1 MKVVKI
7 MKRLFI
13 LFTCLFLSIHI
24 YCQENNCLSI
34 TKSKQQDQLEIAINK
49 INQGINSKFVE
60 SQKLYFSEATDILR
74 SLNDKEEYPI
84 VDYYLAITYIYKPDN
99 NFTLAEQYLKKVID
113 ACPDEIPEAYFHLG
127 KLAYTTNQKCDA
139 INYFKKFLTYQGD
152 FDTLFAEAKMLMK
165 WSEEICKLINN
176 PVPFNPKLVKGI
188 SSQLD
193 DYLVSLSPDNEIAY
207 YTRKTKDYQ
216 ISGYK
221 SEPAFQ
227 EKFYYSYRIA
237 DNVFDNGNEMPYP
250 FNRNENEGGA
260 TITGNNK
267 ELIYTV
273 CKMVTSPRQYYNCDL
288 YSTKNIK
295 GYWTDIVPL
304 ERVNR
309 PDTWESMPSIT
320 ADGKELYFVSNRPGG
335 IGGYDIYKS
344 FKDENGEWSEPIN
357 IGKPINT
364 AGDEKSPFIHT
375 DTRTLYFS
383 SNGRPGMGGYDIYYV
398 KLDDNNEKSEVKNI
412 GYPINTENDE
422 VGFIVS
428 IDGKYGYFS
437 SNNIKNESLGGM
449 DFYYFSLYNEAK
461 PEEVLLVKGNLKS
474 EDSTKPI
481 KATVQIK
488 SLESKRVDYIPVDED
503 GDYVVSLVKN
513 EDYLLTIKGEDI
525 VYQSTYISAKDSVEA
540 PVIELE
546 MEVQPIEVGI
556 HYRLHNIYFGFNSAD
571 ILQSSQKVLD
581 EFIVF
586 LNDHPTMTISIEGHT
601 DNVGS
606 DEFNL
611 ILSENRAKAVYN
623 YLVNNGIDAN
633 RLQYKGFGE
642 SAPIATNETE
652 EGRAMNRRTEFVI
665 LHY

>member
-1 MKVVKI
+1 

-34 TKSKQQDQLEIAINK
+34 TKSKQQEQLEIAINK
-49 INQGINSKFVE
+49 INHGINSKFVE

-84 VDYYLAITYIYKPDN
+84 VNYYLALTYIYKPDN

-113 ACPDEIPEAYFHLG
+113 ACPDDIPEAYFHLG

-176 PVPFNPKLVKGI
+176 PVPFNPRLVKGI

-227 EKFYYSYRIA
+227 EKFYFSYRIS
-237 DNVFDNGNEMPYP
+237 DNVFDNGKEMPYP

-288 YSTKNIK
+288 YSSKNIK

-309 PDTWESMPSIT
+309 PDTWESMPSVT
-320 ADGKELYFVSNRPGG
+320 ADGKELYFVSNRSGG
-335 IGGYDIYKS
+335 VGGYDIYKS
-344 FKDENGEWSEPIN
+344 IKDENGEWSEPIN

-364 AGDEKSPFIHT
+364 SGDEKSPFIHT

-383 SNGRPGMGGYDIYYV
+383 SNGRPGIGGYDIYYV
-398 KLDDNNEKSEVKNI
+398 KINDNNKKTEVKNI

-461 PEEVLLVKGNLKS
+461 PEEVILVKGNLKS
-474 EDSTKPI
+474 EDTTKPI

-488 SLESKRVDYIPVDED
+488 SLESKRVTFIPVDED
-503 GDYVVSLVKN
+503 GDYVASLLKN

-525 VYQSTYISAKDSVEA
+525 VYQSTYVAAKDSITA
-540 PVIELE
+540 PVIKLE
-546 MEVQPIEVGI
+546 MEVQPIEVGM
-556 HYRLHNIYFGFNSAD
+556 HYRLHNIYFAFNSAD
-571 ILQSSQKVLD
+571 ILSSSQKVLD

-623 YLVNNGIDAN
+623 YLVNNGIDAD
-633 RLQYKGFGE
+633 RLQYKGFGKTT
-642 SAPIATNETE
+642 PIATNETE

-665 LHY
+665 LND

>member
-1 MKVVKI
+1 

-34 TKSKQQDQLEIAINK
+34 TKSKQQEQLEIAINK
-49 INQGINSKFVE
+49 INHGINSKFVE

-84 VDYYLAITYIYKPDN
+84 VNYYLALTYIYKPDN

-113 ACPDEIPEAYFHLG
+113 ACPDDIPEAYFHLG

-227 EKFYYSYRIA
+227 EKFYFSYRIS
-237 DNVFDNGNEMPYP
+237 DNVFDNGKEMPYP

-288 YSTKNIK
+288 YSSKNIK

-309 PDTWESMPSIT
+309 PDTWESMPSVT
-320 ADGKELYFVSNRPGG
+320 ADGKELYFVSNRSGG
-335 IGGYDIYKS
+335 VGGYDIYKS
-344 FKDENGEWSEPIN
+344 IKDENGEWSEPIN

-364 AGDEKSPFIHT
+364 SGDEKSPFIHT

-383 SNGRPGMGGYDIYYV
+383 SNGRPGIGGYDIYYV
-398 KLDDNNEKSEVKNI
+398 KLNNNNEKTEVKNI

-461 PEEVLLVKGNLKS
+461 PEEVILVKGNLKS
-474 EDSTKPI
+474 EDTTKPI

-488 SLESKRVDYIPVDED
+488 SLESKRVTFIPVDED
-503 GDYVVSLVKN
+503 GDYVASLLKN

-525 VYQSTYISAKDSVEA
+525 VYQSTYVAAKDSITA
-540 PVIELE
+540 PVIKLE
-546 MEVQPIEVGI
+546 MEVQPIEVGM
-556 HYRLHNIYFGFNSAD
+556 HYRLHNIYFAFNSAD
-571 ILQSSQKVLD
+571 ILSSSQKVLD

-623 YLVNNGIDAN
+623 YLVNNGIDAD
-633 RLQYKGFGE
+633 RLQYKGFGKTT
-642 SAPIATNETE
+642 PIATNETE

-665 LHY
+665 LND

>member
-1 MKVVKI
+1 

-13 LFTCLFLSIHI
+13 LFICLFFSIHI

-34 TKSKQQDQLEIAINK
+34 TKSKHQEQLQIAIEK
-49 INQGINSKFVE
+49 INHGINSKYVE
-60 SQKLYFSEATDILR
+60 SQKIYFSEATDILR
-74 SLNDKEEYPI
+74 SLNDKVEYPI
-84 VDYYLAITYIYKPDN
+84 VNYYLALTYIYKPDN

-152 FDTLFAEAKMLMK
+152 FDTLFTEAKMLMK
-165 WSEEICKLINN
+165 WSEEICELINN
-176 PVPFNPKLVKGI
+176 PVPFNPKIVKGI

-207 YTRKTKDYQ
+207 YTRKTKDFQ

-227 EKFYYSYRIA
+227 EKFYFSYRIA
-237 DNVFDNGNEMPYP
+237 DNVFDNGKEMPYP

-288 YSTKNIK
+288 YSSKNIK

-309 PDTWESMPSIT
+309 PDTWESMPSVT

-335 IGGYDIYKS
+335 VGGYDIYKS

-357 IGKPINT
+357 VGEPINT
-364 AGDEKSPFIHT
+364 PGDEKSPFIHT

-383 SNGRPGMGGYDIYYV
+383 SNGHPGMGGYDIYYV
-398 KLDDNNEKSEVKNI
+398 KLNDNNEKPEVKNI

-422 VGFIVS
+422 MGFIVS

-437 SNNIKNESLGGM
+437 SNNIKNESIGGM
-449 DFYYFSLYNEAK
+449 DFYYFPLYNEAK
-461 PEEVLLVKGNLKS
+461 PEEVILIKGNLKS
-474 EDSTKPI
+474 DDTTKPI

-488 SLESKRVDYIPVDED
+488 SMESKHITFIPVDED
-503 GDYVVSLVKN
+503 GDYVASLLKN

-525 VYQSTYISAKDSVEA
+525 VYQSTYVAAKDSITA
-540 PVIELE
+540 PVIKLE
-546 MEVQPIEVGI
+546 MEVQPIEVGK
-556 HYRLHNIYFGFNSAD
+556 HYRLHNIYFAFNSAD
-571 ILQSSQKVLD
+571 ILANSQKVLD

-586 LNDHPTMTISIEGHT
+586 LNDHPTLQIGIEGHT

-642 SAPIATNETE
+642 SSPIATNETE

-665 LHY
+665 LKD

>member
-1 MKVVKI
+1 

-34 TKSKQQDQLEIAINK
+34 TKSKQQEQLEIAINK
-49 INQGINSKFVE
+49 INHGINSKFVE

-84 VDYYLAITYIYKPDN
+84 VNYYLALTYIYKPDN

-113 ACPDEIPEAYFHLG
+113 ACPDDIPEAYFHLG

-227 EKFYYSYRIA
+227 EKFYFSYRIS
-237 DNVFDNGNEMPYP
+237 DNVFDNGKEMPYP

-288 YSTKNIK
+288 YSSKNIK

-309 PDTWESMPSIT
+309 PDTWESMPSVT
-320 ADGKELYFVSNRPGG
+320 ADGKELYFVSNRSGG
-335 IGGYDIYKS
+335 VGGYDIYKS
-344 FKDENGEWSEPIN
+344 IKDENGEWSEPIN

-364 AGDEKSPFIHT
+364 SGDEKSPFIHT

-383 SNGRPGMGGYDIYYV
+383 SNGRPGIGGYDIYYV
-398 KLDDNNEKSEVKNI
+398 KINDNNEKTEVKNI

-461 PEEVLLVKGNLKS
+461 PEEVILVKGNLKS
-474 EDSTKPI
+474 EDTTKPI

-488 SLESKRVDYIPVDED
+488 SLESKRVTFIPVDED
-503 GDYVVSLVKN
+503 GDYVASLLKN

-525 VYQSTYISAKDSVEA
+525 VYQSTYVAAKDSITA
-540 PVIELE
+540 PVIKLE
-546 MEVQPIEVGI
+546 MEVQPIEVGM
-556 HYRLHNIYFGFNSAD
+556 HYRLHNIYFAFNSAD
-571 ILQSSQKVLD
+571 ILSSSQKVLD

-633 RLQYKGFGE
+633 RLQYKGFGKTT
-642 SAPIATNETE
+642 PIATNETE

-665 LHY
+665 LND

>member
-1 MKVVKI
+1 

-13 LFTCLFLSIHI
+13 LFICLFFSIHI

-34 TKSKQQDQLEIAINK
+34 TKSKHQEQLQIAIEK
-49 INQGINSKFVE
+49 INHGINSKYVE
-60 SQKLYFSEATDILR
+60 SQKIYFSEATDILR
-74 SLNDKEEYPI
+74 SLNDKVEYPI
-84 VDYYLAITYIYKPDN
+84 VNYYLALTYIYKPDN

-152 FDTLFAEAKMLMK
+152 FDTLFTEAKMLMK
-165 WSEEICKLINN
+165 WSEEICELINN
-176 PVPFNPKLVKGI
+176 PVPFNPKIVKGI

-237 DNVFDNGNEMPYP
+237 DNVFDNGKEMPYP

-288 YSTKNIK
+288 YSSKNIK

-309 PDTWESMPSIT
+309 PDTWESMPSVT

-335 IGGYDIYKS
+335 VGGYDIYKS

-357 IGKPINT
+357 VGEPINT
-364 AGDEKSPFIHT
+364 PGDEKSPFIHT

-383 SNGRPGMGGYDIYYV
+383 SNGHPGMGGYDIYYV
-398 KLDDNNEKSEVKNI
+398 KLNDNNEKPEVKNI

-422 VGFIVS
+422 MGFIVS

-437 SNNIKNESLGGM
+437 SNNIKNESIGDM
-449 DFYYFSLYNEAK
+449 DFYYFPLYNEAK
-461 PEEVLLVKGNLKS
+461 PEEVILIKGNLKS
-474 EDSTKPI
+474 DDTTKPI

-488 SLESKRVDYIPVDED
+488 SMESKHITFIPVDED
-503 GDYVVSLVKN
+503 GDYVASLLKN

-525 VYQSTYISAKDSVEA
+525 VYQSTYVAAKDSITA
-540 PVIELE
+540 PVIKLE
-546 MEVQPIEVGI
+546 MEVQPIEVGK
-556 HYRLHNIYFGFNSAD
+556 HYRLHNIYFAFNSAD
-571 ILQSSQKVLD
+571 ILANSQKVLD

-586 LNDHPTMTISIEGHT
+586 LNDHPTLQIGIEGHT

-642 SAPIATNETE
+642 SSPIATNETE

-665 LHY
+665 LND

>member
-1 MKVVKI
+1 

-13 LFTCLFLSIHI
+13 LFTCLFFSIHI

-34 TKSKQQDQLEIAINK
+34 TKSKQQEQLEIAINN
-49 INQGINSKFVE
+49 INHGINSKFVE
-60 SQKLYFSEATDILR
+60 SQKIYFSEAIEILR

-84 VDYYLAITYIYKPDN
+84 VNYYLALIYIYKPDN
-99 NFTLAEQYLKKVID
+99 NFALAEQYLKKVID

-152 FDTLFAEAKMLMK
+152 FDTLLTEAKMLME

-237 DNVFDNGNEMPYP
+237 DNVFDNGKEMPYP

-288 YSTKNIK
+288 YSSKNIK

-309 PDTWESMPSIT
+309 PDTWESMPSVT
-320 ADGKELYFVSNRPGG
+320 ADGRELYFVSNRPGG
-335 IGGYDIYKS
+335 VGGYDIYKS

-357 IGKPINT
+357 VGEHINT
-364 AGDEKSPFIHT
+364 PGDEKSPFIHT

-383 SNGRPGMGGYDIYYV
+383 SNGRPGVGGYDIYYV
-398 KLDDNNEKSEVKNI
+398 KLNDNNEKPEVKNI

-422 VGFIVS
+422 IGFIVS

-437 SNNIKNESLGGM
+437 SNNMKNESMGGM

-461 PEEVLLVKGNLKS
+461 PEEVLLVKGNIKS
-474 EDSTKPI
+474 EDTTKPI

-488 SLESKRVDYIPVDED
+488 SMESKHITFIPVDED
-503 GDYVVSLVKN
+503 GDYVASLLKN

-525 VYQSTYISAKDSVEA
+525 VYQSTYVAAKDSITA
-540 PVIELE
+540 PVIKLE
-546 MEVQPIEVGI
+546 MEVQPIEVGK
-556 HYRLHNIYFGFNSAD
+556 HYRLHNIYFAFNSAD
-571 ILQSSQKVLD
+571 ILANSQKVLD

-586 LNDHPTMTISIEGHT
+586 LNDHPTLQIGIEGHT

-642 SAPIATNETE
+642 SNPIATNETE

-665 LHY
+665 LND

>member
-1 MKVVKI
+1 

-34 TKSKQQDQLEIAINK
+34 TKSKQQEQLEIAINK
-49 INQGINSKFVE
+49 INHGINSKFVE

-74 SLNDKEEYPI
+74 ALNDKEEYPI
-84 VDYYLAITYIYKPDN
+84 VNYYLALTYIFKPDN

-113 ACPDEIPEAYFHLG
+113 ACPDDIPEAYFHLG

-227 EKFYYSYRIA
+227 EKFYFSYRIS
-237 DNVFDNGNEMPYP
+237 DNVFDNGKEMPYP

-288 YSTKNIK
+288 YSSKNIK

-309 PDTWESMPSIT
+309 PDTWESMPSVT
-320 ADGKELYFVSNRPGG
+320 ADGKELYFVSNRSGG
-335 IGGYDIYKS
+335 VGGYDIYKS
-344 FKDENGEWSEPIN
+344 IKDENGEWSEPIN

-364 AGDEKSPFIHT
+364 SGDEKSPFIHT

-383 SNGRPGMGGYDIYYV
+383 SNGRPGIGGYDIYYV
-398 KLDDNNEKSEVKNI
+398 KLNDNNEKTEVKNI

-461 PEEVLLVKGNLKS
+461 PEEVILVKGNLKS
-474 EDSTKPI
+474 EDTTKPI

-488 SLESKRVDYIPVDED
+488 SLESKRVTFIPVDED
-503 GDYVVSLVKN
+503 GDYVASLLKN

-525 VYQSTYISAKDSVEA
+525 VYQSTYVAAKDSITA
-540 PVIELE
+540 PVIKLE
-546 MEVQPIEVGI
+546 MEVQPIEVGM
-556 HYRLHNIYFGFNSAD
+556 HYRLHNIYFAFNSAD
-571 ILQSSQKVLD
+571 ILSSSQKVLD

-642 SAPIATNETE
+642 TAPIATNETE

-665 LHY
+665 LND

>member
-1 MKVVKI
+1 

-13 LFTCLFLSIHI
+13 LFICLFFSIHI

-34 TKSKQQDQLEIAINK
+34 TKSKHQEQLQIAIEK
-49 INQGINSKFVE
+49 INHGINSKYVE
-60 SQKLYFSEATDILR
+60 SQKIYFSEATDILR
-74 SLNDKEEYPI
+74 SLNDKVEYPI
-84 VDYYLAITYIYKPDN
+84 VNYYLALTYIYKPDN

-152 FDTLFAEAKMLMK
+152 FDTLFTEAKMLMK
-165 WSEEICKLINN
+165 WSEEICELINN
-176 PVPFNPKLVKGI
+176 PVPFNPKIVKGI

-237 DNVFDNGNEMPYP
+237 DNVFDNGKEMPYP

-288 YSTKNIK
+288 YSSKNIK

-309 PDTWESMPSIT
+309 PDTWESMPSVT

-335 IGGYDIYKS
+335 VGGYDIYKS

-357 IGKPINT
+357 VGEPINT
-364 AGDEKSPFIHT
+364 PGDEKSPFIHT

-383 SNGRPGMGGYDIYYV
+383 SNGHPGMGGYDIYYV
-398 KLDDNNEKSEVKNI
+398 KLNDNNEKPEVKNI

-422 VGFIVS
+422 MGFIVS

-437 SNNIKNESLGGM
+437 SNNIKNESIGGM
-449 DFYYFSLYNEAK
+449 DFYYFPLYNEAK
-461 PEEVLLVKGNLKS
+461 PEEVILIKGNLKS
-474 EDSTKPI
+474 DDTTKPI

-488 SLESKRVDYIPVDED
+488 SMESKHITFIPVDED
-503 GDYVVSLVKN
+503 GDYVASLLKN

-525 VYQSTYISAKDSVEA
+525 VYQSTYVAAKDSITA
-540 PVIELE
+540 PVIKLE
-546 MEVQPIEVGI
+546 MEVQPIEVGK
-556 HYRLHNIYFGFNSAD
+556 HYRLHNIYFAFNSAD
-571 ILQSSQKVLD
+571 ILANSQKVLD

-586 LNDHPTMTISIEGHT
+586 LNDHPTLQIGIEGHT

-642 SAPIATNETE
+642 SSPIATNETE

-665 LHY
+665 LKD

>member
-1 MKVVKI
+1 

-13 LFTCLFLSIHI
+13 LFICLFVSIHI

-34 TKSKQQDQLEIAINK
+34 TKSKHQEQLQIAIYK
-49 INQGINSKFVE
+49 INHGINSKFIE

-84 VDYYLAITYIYKPDN
+84 VNYYLALTYIYKPDN

-152 FDTLFAEAKMLMK
+152 FDTLFTEAKMLMK
-165 WSEEICKLINN
+165 WSEEICELINN
-176 PVPFNPKLVKGI
+176 PVPFNPKIVKGI

-207 YTRKTKDYQ
+207 YTRKTKDFQ

-227 EKFYYSYRIA
+227 EKFYFSYRIA
-237 DNVFDNGNEMPYP
+237 DNVFDNGKEMPYP

-288 YSTKNIK
+288 YSSKNIK

-309 PDTWESMPSIT
+309 PDTWESMPSVT

-335 IGGYDIYKS
+335 VGGYDIYKS

-357 IGKPINT
+357 VGEPINT
-364 AGDEKSPFIHT
+364 PGDEKSPFIHT

-383 SNGRPGMGGYDIYYV
+383 SNGHPGMGGYDIYYV
-398 KLDDNNEKSEVKNI
+398 KLNDNNEKPEVKNI

-422 VGFIVS
+422 MGFIVS

-437 SNNIKNESLGGM
+437 SNNIKNESIGGM
-449 DFYYFSLYNEAK
+449 DFYYFPLYNEAK
-461 PEEVLLVKGNLKS
+461 PEEVILIKGNLKS
-474 EDSTKPI
+474 EDTTKPI

-488 SLESKRVDYIPVDED
+488 SMESKHITFIPVDED
-503 GDYVVSLVKN
+503 GDYVASLLKN

-525 VYQSTYISAKDSVEA
+525 VYQSTYVAAKDSITA
-540 PVIELE
+540 PVIKLE
-546 MEVQPIEVGI
+546 MEVQPIEVGK
-556 HYRLHNIYFGFNSAD
+556 HYRLHNIYFAFNSAD
-571 ILQSSQKVLD
+571 ILANSQKVLD

-586 LNDHPTMTISIEGHT
+586 LNDHPTLQIGIEGHT

-642 SAPIATNETE
+642 SSPIATNETE

-665 LHY
+665 LND

>member
-1 MKVVKI
+1 

-13 LFTCLFLSIHI
+13 LFICLFFSIHI

-34 TKSKQQDQLEIAINK
+34 TKSKHQEQLQIAIEK
-49 INQGINSKFVE
+49 INHGINSKYVE
-60 SQKLYFSEATDILR
+60 SQKIYFSEATDILR
-74 SLNDKEEYPI
+74 SLNDKVEYPI
-84 VDYYLAITYIYKPDN
+84 VNYYLALTYIYKPDN

-152 FDTLFAEAKMLMK
+152 FDTLFTEAKMLMK
-165 WSEEICKLINN
+165 WSEEICELINN
-176 PVPFNPKLVKGI
+176 PVPFNPKIVKGI

-207 YTRKTKDYQ
+207 YTRKTKDFQ

-237 DNVFDNGNEMPYP
+237 DNVFDNGKEMPYP

-288 YSTKNIK
+288 YSSKNIK

-309 PDTWESMPSIT
+309 PDTWESMPSVT

-335 IGGYDIYKS
+335 VGGYDIYKS

-357 IGKPINT
+357 VGEPINT
-364 AGDEKSPFIHT
+364 PGDEKSPFIHT

-383 SNGRPGMGGYDIYYV
+383 SNGHPGMGGYDIYYV
-398 KLDDNNEKSEVKNI
+398 KLNDNNEKPEVKNI

-422 VGFIVS
+422 MGFIVS

-437 SNNIKNESLGGM
+437 SNNIKNESIGGM
-449 DFYYFSLYNEAK
+449 DFYYFPLYNEAK
-461 PEEVLLVKGNLKS
+461 PEEVILIKGNLKS
-474 EDSTKPI
+474 DDTTKPI

-488 SLESKRVDYIPVDED
+488 SMESKHITFIPVDED
-503 GDYVVSLVKN
+503 GDYVASLLKN

-525 VYQSTYISAKDSVEA
+525 VYQSTYVAAKDSITA
-540 PVIELE
+540 PVIKLE
-546 MEVQPIEVGI
+546 MEVQPIEVGK
-556 HYRLHNIYFGFNSAD
+556 HYRLHNIYFAFNSAD
-571 ILQSSQKVLD
+571 ILANSQKVLD

-586 LNDHPTMTISIEGHT
+586 LNDHPTLQIGIEGHT

-642 SAPIATNETE
+642 SSPIATNETE

-665 LHY
+665 LND

>member
-1 MKVVKI
+1 

-34 TKSKQQDQLEIAINK
+34 TKSKQQEQLEIAINK
-49 INQGINSKFVE
+49 INHGINSKFVE

-84 VDYYLAITYIYKPDN
+84 VNYYLALTYIYKPDN

-113 ACPDEIPEAYFHLG
+113 ACPDDIPEAYFHLG

-227 EKFYYSYRIA
+227 EKFYFSYRIS
-237 DNVFDNGNEMPYP
+237 DNVFDNGKEMPYP

-288 YSTKNIK
+288 YSSKNIK

-309 PDTWESMPSIT
+309 PDTWESMPSVT
-320 ADGKELYFVSNRPGG
+320 ADGKELYFVSNRSGG
-335 IGGYDIYKS
+335 VGGYDIYKS
-344 FKDENGEWSEPIN
+344 IKDENGEWSEPIN

-364 AGDEKSPFIHT
+364 SGDEKSPFIHT

-383 SNGRPGMGGYDIYYV
+383 SNGRPGIGGYDIYYV
-398 KLDDNNEKSEVKNI
+398 KLNDNNEKTEVKNI

-461 PEEVLLVKGNLKS
+461 PEEVILVKGNLKS
-474 EDSTKPI
+474 EDTTKPI

-488 SLESKRVDYIPVDED
+488 SLESKRVTFIPVDED
-503 GDYVVSLVKN
+503 GDYVASLLKN

-525 VYQSTYISAKDSVEA
+525 VYQSTYVAAKDSITA
-540 PVIELE
+540 PVIKLE
-546 MEVQPIEVGI
+546 MEVQPIEVGM
-556 HYRLHNIYFGFNSAD
+556 HYRLHNIYFAFNSAD
-571 ILQSSQKVLD
+571 ILSSSQKVLD

-623 YLVNNGIDAN
+623 YLVNNGIDAD
-633 RLQYKGFGE
+633 RLQYKGFGKTT
-642 SAPIATNETE
+642 PIATNETE

-665 LHY
+665 LND

>member
-1 MKVVKI
+1 

-34 TKSKQQDQLEIAINK
+34 TKSKQQEQLEIAINK
-49 INQGINSKFVE
+49 INHGINSKFVE

-84 VDYYLAITYIYKPDN
+84 VNYYLALTYIYKPDN

-113 ACPDEIPEAYFHLG
+113 ACPDDIPEAYFHLG

-227 EKFYYSYRIA
+227 EKFYFSYRIS
-237 DNVFDNGNEMPYP
+237 DNVFDNGKEMPYP

-288 YSTKNIK
+288 YSSKNIK

-309 PDTWESMPSIT
+309 PDTWESMPSVT
-320 ADGKELYFVSNRPGG
+320 ADGKELYFVSNRSGG
-335 IGGYDIYKS
+335 VGGYDIYKS
-344 FKDENGEWSEPIN
+344 IKDENGEWSEPIN

-364 AGDEKSPFIHT
+364 SGDEKSPFIHT

-383 SNGRPGMGGYDIYYV
+383 SNGRPGIGGYDIYYV
-398 KLDDNNEKSEVKNI
+398 KINDNNEKTEVKNI

-461 PEEVLLVKGNLKS
+461 PEEVILVKGNLKS
-474 EDSTKPI
+474 EDTTKPI

-488 SLESKRVDYIPVDED
+488 SLESKRVTFIPVDED
-503 GDYVVSLVKN
+503 GDYVASLLKN

-525 VYQSTYISAKDSVEA
+525 VYQSTYVAAKDSITA
-540 PVIELE
+540 PVIKLE
-546 MEVQPIEVGI
+546 MEVQPIEVGM
-556 HYRLHNIYFGFNSAD
+556 HYRLHNIYFAFNSAD
-571 ILQSSQKVLD
+571 ILSSSQKVLD

-623 YLVNNGIDAN
+623 YLVNNGIDAD
-633 RLQYKGFGE
+633 RLQYKGFGKTT
-642 SAPIATNETE
+642 PIATNETE

-665 LHY
+665 LND

>member
-1 MKVVKI
+1 

-34 TKSKQQDQLEIAINK
+34 TKSKQQEQLEIAINK
-49 INQGINSKFVE
+49 INHGINSKFVE

-84 VDYYLAITYIYKPDN
+84 VNYYLALTYIYKPDN

-113 ACPDEIPEAYFHLG
+113 ACPDDIPEAYFHLG

-227 EKFYYSYRIA
+227 EKFYFSYRIS
-237 DNVFDNGNEMPYP
+237 DNVFDNGKEMPYP

-288 YSTKNIK
+288 YSSKNIK

-309 PDTWESMPSIT
+309 PDTWESMPSVT
-320 ADGKELYFVSNRPGG
+320 ADGKELYFVSNRSGG
-335 IGGYDIYKS
+335 VGGYDIYKS
-344 FKDENGEWSEPIN
+344 IKDENGEWSEPIN

-364 AGDEKSPFIHT
+364 SGDEKSPFIHT

-383 SNGRPGMGGYDIYYV
+383 SNGRPGIGGYDIYYV
-398 KLDDNNEKSEVKNI
+398 KLNDNNEKTEVKNI

-422 VGFIVS
+422 V
-428 IDGKYGYFS
+428 
-437 SNNIKNESLGGM
+437 
-449 DFYYFSLYNEAK
+449 
-461 PEEVLLVKGNLKS
+461 
-474 EDSTKPI
+474 
-481 KATVQIK
+481 
-488 SLESKRVDYIPVDED
+488 
-503 GDYVVSLVKN
+503 
-513 EDYLLTIKGEDI
+513 
-525 VYQSTYISAKDSVEA
+525 
-540 PVIELE
+540 
-546 MEVQPIEVGI
+546 
-556 HYRLHNIYFGFNSAD
+556 
-571 ILQSSQKVLD
+571 
-581 EFIVF
+581 
-586 LNDHPTMTISIEGHT
+586 
-601 DNVGS
+601 
-606 DEFNL
+606 
-611 ILSENRAKAVYN
+611 
-623 YLVNNGIDAN
+623 
-633 RLQYKGFGE
+633 
-642 SAPIATNETE
+642 
-652 EGRAMNRRTEFVI
+652 
-665 LHY
+665 

>member
-1 MKVVKI
+1 

-34 TKSKQQDQLEIAINK
+34 TKSKQQEQLEIAINK
-49 INQGINSKFVE
+49 INHGINSKFVE

-74 SLNDKEEYPI
+74 TLNDKEEYPI
-84 VDYYLAITYIYKPDN
+84 VNYYLALTYIYKPDN

-113 ACPDEIPEAYFHLG
+113 ACPDDIPEAYFHLG

-227 EKFYYSYRIA
+227 EKFYFSYRIS
-237 DNVFDNGNEMPYP
+237 DNVFDNGKEMPYP

-288 YSTKNIK
+288 YSSKNIK

-309 PDTWESMPSIT
+309 PDTWESMPSVT
-320 ADGKELYFVSNRPGG
+320 ADGKELYFVSNRSGG
-335 IGGYDIYKS
+335 VGGYDIYKS
-344 FKDENGEWSEPIN
+344 IKDENGEWSEPIN

-364 AGDEKSPFIHT
+364 SGDEKSPFIHT

-383 SNGRPGMGGYDIYYV
+383 SNGRPGIGGYDIYYV
-398 KLDDNNEKSEVKNI
+398 KINDNNEKTEVKNI

-461 PEEVLLVKGNLKS
+461 PEEVILVKGNLKS
-474 EDSTKPI
+474 EDTTKPI

-488 SLESKRVDYIPVDED
+488 SLESKRVTFIPVDED
-503 GDYVVSLVKN
+503 GDYVASLLKN

-525 VYQSTYISAKDSVEA
+525 VYQSTYVAAKDSITA
-540 PVIELE
+540 PVIKLE
-546 MEVQPIEVGI
+546 MEVQPIEVGM
-556 HYRLHNIYFGFNSAD
+556 HYRLHNIYFAFNSAD
-571 ILQSSQKVLD
+571 ILSSSQKVLD

-633 RLQYKGFGE
+633 RLQYKGFGKTN
-642 SAPIATNETE
+642 PIATNETE

-665 LHY
+665 LND

>member
-1 MKVVKI
+1 

-13 LFTCLFLSIHI
+13 LFTCLFFSIHI

-34 TKSKQQDQLEIAINK
+34 TKSKQQEQLEIAINN
-49 INQGINSKFVE
+49 INHGINSKYVE
-60 SQKLYFSEATDILR
+60 SQKIYFSEATDILR

-84 VDYYLAITYIYKPDN
+84 VNYYLALIYIYKPDN

-152 FDTLFAEAKMLMK
+152 FDTLFTEAKMLMK
-165 WSEEICKLINN
+165 WSQEICELINN
-176 PVPFNPKLVKGI
+176 PVPFNPKIVKGI

-207 YTRKTKDYQ
+207 YTRKTKDFQ

-237 DNVFDNGNEMPYP
+237 DNVFDNGKEMPYP

-288 YSTKNIK
+288 YSSKNIK

-309 PDTWESMPSIT
+309 PDTWESMPSVT
-320 ADGKELYFVSNRPGG
+320 ADGRELYFVSNRPGG
-335 IGGYDIYKS
+335 VGGYDIYKS

-357 IGKPINT
+357 VGEHINT
-364 AGDEKSPFIHT
+364 PGDEKSPFIHT

-383 SNGRPGMGGYDIYYV
+383 SNGRPGVGGYDIYYV
-398 KLDDNNEKSEVKNI
+398 KLNDNNEKPEVKNI

-422 VGFIVS
+422 IGFIVS

-437 SNNIKNESLGGM
+437 SNNMKNESMGGM

-461 PEEVLLVKGNLKS
+461 PEEVLLVKGNIKS
-474 EDSTKPI
+474 EDTTKPI

-488 SLESKRVDYIPVDED
+488 SMESKHITFIPVDED
-503 GDYVVSLVKN
+503 GDYVASLLKN

-525 VYQSTYISAKDSVEA
+525 VYQSTYVAAKDSITA
-540 PVIELE
+540 PVIKLE
-546 MEVQPIEVGI
+546 MEVQPIEVGK
-556 HYRLHNIYFGFNSAD
+556 HYRLHNIYFAFNSAD
-571 ILQSSQKVLD
+571 ILANSQKVLD

-586 LNDHPTMTISIEGHT
+586 LNDHPTLQISIEGHT

-642 SAPIATNETE
+642 SNPIATNETE

-665 LHY
+665 LND

>member
-1 MKVVKI
+1 

-13 LFTCLFLSIHI
+13 LFICLFVSIHI

-34 TKSKQQDQLEIAINK
+34 TKSKHQEQLQIAIYK
-49 INQGINSKFVE
+49 INHGINSKFVE

-84 VDYYLAITYIYKPDN
+84 VNYYLAITYIYKPDN

-152 FDTLFAEAKMLMK
+152 FDTLFTEAKMLMK
-165 WSEEICKLINN
+165 WSEEICELINN
-176 PVPFNPKLVKGI
+176 PVPFNPKIVKGI

-207 YTRKTKDYQ
+207 YTRKTKDFQ

-227 EKFYYSYRIA
+227 EKFYFSYRIA
-237 DNVFDNGNEMPYP
+237 DNVFDNGKEMPYP

-288 YSTKNIK
+288 YSSKNIK

-309 PDTWESMPSIT
+309 PDTWESMPSVT
-320 ADGKELYFVSNRPGG
+320 ADGRELYFVSNRPGG
-335 IGGYDIYKS
+335 VGGYDIYKS

-357 IGKPINT
+357 VGEPINT
-364 AGDEKSPFIHT
+364 PGDEKSPFIHT

-383 SNGRPGMGGYDIYYV
+383 SNGHPGMGGYDIYYV
-398 KLDDNNEKSEVKNI
+398 KLNDNNEKPEVKNI

-422 VGFIVS
+422 MGFIVS

-437 SNNIKNESLGGM
+437 SNNIKNESIGGM
-449 DFYYFSLYNEAK
+449 DFYYFPLYNEAK
-461 PEEVLLVKGNLKS
+461 PEEVILIKGNLKS
-474 EDSTKPI
+474 DDTTKPI

-488 SLESKRVDYIPVDED
+488 SMESKHITFIPVDED
-503 GDYVVSLVKN
+503 GDYVASLLKN

-525 VYQSTYISAKDSVEA
+525 VYQSTYVAAKDSITA
-540 PVIELE
+540 PVIKLE
-546 MEVQPIEVGI
+546 MEVQPIEVGK
-556 HYRLHNIYFGFNSAD
+556 HYRLHNIYFAFNSAD
-571 ILQSSQKVLD
+571 ILANSQKVLD

-586 LNDHPTMTISIEGHT
+586 LNDHPTLQISIEGHT

-642 SAPIATNETE
+642 SNPIATNETE

-665 LHY
+665 LND

>member
-1 MKVVKI
+1 

-13 LFTCLFLSIHI
+13 LFTCLFFSIHI

-34 TKSKQQDQLEIAINK
+34 TKSKQQEQLEIAINN
-49 INQGINSKFVE
+49 INHGINSKYVE
-60 SQKLYFSEATDILR
+60 SQKIYFSEAIEILR

-84 VDYYLAITYIYKPDN
+84 VNYYLALIYIYKPDN
-99 NFTLAEQYLKKVID
+99 NFALAEQYLKKVID

-152 FDTLFAEAKMLMK
+152 FDTLLTEAKMLME

-237 DNVFDNGNEMPYP
+237 DNVFDNGKEMPYP

-288 YSTKNIK
+288 YSSKNIK

-309 PDTWESMPSIT
+309 PDTWESMPSVT
-320 ADGKELYFVSNRPGG
+320 ADGRELYFVSNRPGG
-335 IGGYDIYKS
+335 VGGYDIYKS

-357 IGKPINT
+357 VGEPINT
-364 AGDEKSPFIHT
+364 PGDEKSPFIHT

-383 SNGRPGMGGYDIYYV
+383 SNGRPGVGGYDIYYV
-398 KLDDNNEKSEVKNI
+398 KLNDNNEKPEVKNI

-422 VGFIVS
+422 IGFIVS

-437 SNNIKNESLGGM
+437 SNNMKNESMGGM

-461 PEEVLLVKGNLKS
+461 PEEVLLVKGNIKS
-474 EDSTKPI
+474 EDTTKPI

-488 SLESKRVDYIPVDED
+488 SMESKHITFIPVDED
-503 GDYVVSLVKN
+503 GDYVASLLKN

-525 VYQSTYISAKDSVEA
+525 VYQSTYVAAKDSITA
-540 PVIELE
+540 PVIKLE
-546 MEVQPIEVGI
+546 MEVQPIEVGK
-556 HYRLHNIYFGFNSAD
+556 HYRLHNIYFAFNSAD
-571 ILQSSQKVLD
+571 ILANSQKVLD

-586 LNDHPTMTISIEGHT
+586 LNDHPTLQISIEGHT

-642 SAPIATNETE
+642 SNPIATNETE

-665 LHY
+665 LND

>member
-1 MKVVKI
+1 

-34 TKSKQQDQLEIAINK
+34 TKSKQQEQLEIAINK
-49 INQGINSKFVE
+49 INHGINSKFVE

-84 VDYYLAITYIYKPDN
+84 VNYYLALTYIYKPDN

-113 ACPDEIPEAYFHLG
+113 ACPDDIPEAYFHLG

-227 EKFYYSYRIA
+227 EKFYFSYRIS
-237 DNVFDNGNEMPYP
+237 DNVFDNGKEMPYP

-288 YSTKNIK
+288 YSSKNIK

-309 PDTWESMPSIT
+309 PDTWESMPSVT
-320 ADGKELYFVSNRPGG
+320 ADGKELYFVSNRSGG
-335 IGGYDIYKS
+335 VGGYDIYKS
-344 FKDENGEWSEPIN
+344 IKDENGEWSEPIN

-364 AGDEKSPFIHT
+364 SGDEKSPFIHT

-383 SNGRPGMGGYDIYYV
+383 SNGRPGIGGYDIYYV
-398 KLDDNNEKSEVKNI
+398 KLNDNNEKTDVKNI

-461 PEEVLLVKGNLKS
+461 PEEVILVKGNLKS
-474 EDSTKPI
+474 EDTTKPI

-488 SLESKRVDYIPVDED
+488 SLESKRVTFIPVDED
-503 GDYVVSLVKN
+503 GDYVASLLKN

-525 VYQSTYISAKDSVEA
+525 VYQSTYVAAKDSITA
-540 PVIELE
+540 PVIKLE
-546 MEVQPIEVGI
+546 MEVQPIEVGM
-556 HYRLHNIYFGFNSAD
+556 HYRLHNIYFAFNSAD
-571 ILQSSQKVLD
+571 ILSSSQKVLD

-623 YLVNNGIDAN
+623 YLVNNGIDAD

-642 SAPIATNETE
+642 TAPIATNETE

-665 LHY
+665 LND

>member
-1 MKVVKI
+1 
-7 MKRLFI
+7 MKRYFVFLVCLLFSFPFFAQDNDCI
-13 LFTCLFLSIHI
+13 SI
-24 YCQENNCLSI
+24 S
-34 TKSKQQDQLEIAINK
+34 KSKLQDKLEIAVNK
-49 INQGINSKFVE
+49 INQGINSKFLE
-60 SQKLYFSEATDILR
+60 SQKLYFSEATEILR
-74 SLNDKEEYPI
+74 SINDKEEYPI
-84 VDYYLAITYIYKPDN
+84 VNYYLAITYIYKPDN

-113 ACPDEIPEAYFHLG
+113 ACPDDIPEAYFHLG
-127 KLAYTTNQKCDA
+127 KLAYTTNNKCDA

-152 FDTLFAEAKMLMK
+152 FDTLFSEAKMLMK
-165 WSEEICKLINN
+165 WSEEICELMNH
-176 PVPFNPKLVKGI
+176 PVPFDPKIVKGI
-188 SSQLD
+188 SSPLD

-207 YTRKTKDYQ
+207 YTRKTKDNK

-237 DNVFDNGNEMPYP
+237 ENVFDNGKEMPYP

-288 YSTKNIK
+288 YSSKNIK

-344 FKDENGEWSEPIN
+344 IKDENGEWSEPIN
-357 IGKPINT
+357 VGKPINT
-364 AGDEKSPFIHT
+364 SGDEKSPFIHT
-375 DTRTLYFS
+375 DTRTLYYS

-398 KLDDNNEKSEVKNI
+398 KLNGNDTKLEIKNI

-428 IDGKYGYFS
+428 IDGKYGYFA
-437 SNNIKNESLGGM
+437 SNNLTNESIGGM
-449 DFYYFSLYNEAK
+449 DFYYFSLHNEVK

-474 EDSTKPI
+474 EDSTKPLN
-481 KATVQIK
+481 ATVQIK
-488 SLESKRVDYIPVDED
+488 SMESKVVTFIPVDED
-503 GDYVVSLVKN
+503 GDYVASLLKN

-525 VYQSTYISAKDSVEA
+525 VYQSTYISAKDSIEA
-540 PVIELE
+540 PVLELK
-546 MEVQPIEVGI
+546 MEVQPIEVGM
-556 HYRLHNIYFGFNSAD
+556 HYRLHNIYFDFNSAD
-571 ILQSSQKVLD
+571 ILPSSQKVLD

-586 LNDHPTMTISIEGHT
+586 LNDHPTMSISIEGHT

-606 DEFNL
+606 DAFNL

-623 YLVNNGIDAN
+623 YLIINGIDAS
-633 RLQYKGFGE
+633 RLQYKGFGK
-642 SAPIATNETE
+642 SSPIATNETE

-665 LHY
+665 LNY

>member
-1 MKVVKI
+1 
-7 MKRLFI
+7 MKRYFVFLVCLLFSFPFFAQDNDCI
-13 LFTCLFLSIHI
+13 SI
-24 YCQENNCLSI
+24 S
-34 TKSKQQDQLEIAINK
+34 KSKLQDKLEIAINK
-49 INQGINSKFVE
+49 INQGINSKFIE
-60 SQKLYFSEATDILR
+60 SQKLYFSEATEILR
-74 SLNDKEEYPI
+74 SINDKEEYPI
-84 VDYYLAITYIYKPDN
+84 VNYYLAITYIYKPDN

-113 ACPDEIPEAYFHLG
+113 ACPDDIPEAYFHLG
-127 KLAYTTNQKCDA
+127 KLAYTTNNKCDA

-152 FDTLFAEAKMLMK
+152 FDTLFSEAKMLMK
-165 WSEEICKLINN
+165 WSEEICELMNH
-176 PVPFNPKLVKGI
+176 PVPFDPKIVKGI
-188 SSQLD
+188 SSPLD

-207 YTRKTKDYQ
+207 YTRKTKDNK

-237 DNVFDNGNEMPYP
+237 ENVFDNGKEMPYP

-288 YSTKNIK
+288 YSSKNIK

-344 FKDENGEWSEPIN
+344 IKDENGEWSEPIN
-357 IGKPINT
+357 VGKPINT
-364 AGDEKSPFIHT
+364 SGDEKSPFIHT
-375 DTRTLYFS
+375 DTRTLYYS

-398 KLDDNNEKSEVKNI
+398 KLNGNDTKLEIKNI

-428 IDGKYGYFS
+428 IDGKYGYFA
-437 SNNIKNESLGGM
+437 SNNLTNESIGGM
-449 DFYYFSLYNEAK
+449 DFYYFSLHNEVK

-481 KATVQIK
+481 NATVQIK
-488 SLESKRVDYIPVDED
+488 SMESKVVTFIPVDED
-503 GDYVVSLVKN
+503 GDYVASLLKN

-525 VYQSTYISAKDSVEA
+525 VYQSTYISAKDSIEA
-540 PVIELE
+540 PVLELK
-546 MEVQPIEVGI
+546 MEVQPIEVGM
-556 HYRLHNIYFGFNSAD
+556 HYRLHNIYFDFNSAD
-571 ILQSSQKVLD
+571 ILPSSQKVLD

-586 LNDHPTMTISIEGHT
+586 LNDHPTMSISIEGHT

-606 DEFNL
+606 DAFNL

-623 YLVNNGIDAN
+623 YLIINGIDAS
-633 RLQYKGFGE
+633 RLQYKGFGK
-642 SAPIATNETE
+642 SSPIATNETE

-665 LHY
+665 LNY

>member
-1 MKVVKI
+1 

-34 TKSKQQDQLEIAINK
+34 TKSKQQEQLEIAINK
-49 INQGINSKFVE
+49 INHGINSKFVE

-84 VDYYLAITYIYKPDN
+84 VNYYLALTYIYKPDN

-113 ACPDEIPEAYFHLG
+113 ACPDDIPEAYFHLG

-176 PVPFNPKLVKGI
+176 PVPFNPRLVKGI

-227 EKFYYSYRIA
+227 EKFYFSYRIS
-237 DNVFDNGNEMPYP
+237 DNVFDNGKEMPYP

-288 YSTKNIK
+288 YSSKNIK

-309 PDTWESMPSIT
+309 PDTWESMPSVT
-320 ADGKELYFVSNRPGG
+320 ADGKELYFVSNRSGG
-335 IGGYDIYKS
+335 VGGYDIYKS
-344 FKDENGEWSEPIN
+344 IKDENGEWSEPIN

-364 AGDEKSPFIHT
+364 SGDEKSPFIHT

-383 SNGRPGMGGYDIYYV
+383 SNGRPGIGGYDIYYV
-398 KLDDNNEKSEVKNI
+398 KINDNNEKTEVKNI

-461 PEEVLLVKGNLKS
+461 PEEVILVKGNLKS
-474 EDSTKPI
+474 EDTTKPI

-488 SLESKRVDYIPVDED
+488 SLESKRVTFIPVDED
-503 GDYVVSLVKN
+503 GDYVASLLKN

-525 VYQSTYISAKDSVEA
+525 VYQSTYVAAKDSITA
-540 PVIELE
+540 PVIKLE
-546 MEVQPIEVGI
+546 MEVQPIEVGM
-556 HYRLHNIYFGFNSAD
+556 HYRLHNIYFAFNSAD
-571 ILQSSQKVLD
+571 ILSSSQKVLD

-642 SAPIATNETE
+642 TAPIATNETE

-665 LHY
+665 LND

>member
-1 MKVVKI
+1 

-34 TKSKQQDQLEIAINK
+34 TKSKQQEQLEIAINK
-49 INQGINSKFVE
+49 INHGINSKFVE

-84 VDYYLAITYIYKPDN
+84 VNYYLALTYIYKPDN

-113 ACPDEIPEAYFHLG
+113 ACPDDIPEAYFHLG

-227 EKFYYSYRIA
+227 EKFYFSYRIS
-237 DNVFDNGNEMPYP
+237 DNVFDNGKEMPYP

-288 YSTKNIK
+288 YSSKNIK

-309 PDTWESMPSIT
+309 PDTWESMPSVT
-320 ADGKELYFVSNRPGG
+320 ADGKELYFVSNRSGG
-335 IGGYDIYKS
+335 VGGYDIYKS
-344 FKDENGEWSEPIN
+344 IKDENGEWSEPIN

-364 AGDEKSPFIHT
+364 SGDEKSPFIHT

-383 SNGRPGMGGYDIYYV
+383 SNGRPGIGGYDIYYV
-398 KLDDNNEKSEVKNI
+398 KLNDNNEKTDVKNI

-461 PEEVLLVKGNLKS
+461 PEEVILVKGNLKS
-474 EDSTKPI
+474 EDTTKPI

-488 SLESKRVDYIPVDED
+488 SLESKRVTFIPVDED
-503 GDYVVSLVKN
+503 GDYVASLLKN

-525 VYQSTYISAKDSVEA
+525 VYQSTYVAAKDSITA
-540 PVIELE
+540 PVIKLE
-546 MEVQPIEVGI
+546 MEVQPIEVGM
-556 HYRLHNIYFGFNSAD
+556 HYRLHNIYFAFNSAD
-571 ILQSSQKVLD
+571 ILSSSQKVLD

-623 YLVNNGIDAN
+623 YLVNNGIDAD
-633 RLQYKGFGE
+633 RLQYKGFGKT
-642 SAPIATNETE
+642 APIATNETE

-665 LHY
+665 LND

>member
-1 MKVVKI
+1 
-7 MKRLFI
+7 MKRYFVFLVCLLFSFPFFAQDNDCI
-13 LFTCLFLSIHI
+13 SI
-24 YCQENNCLSI
+24 S
-34 TKSKQQDQLEIAINK
+34 KSKLQDKLEIAINK
-49 INQGINSKFVE
+49 INQGINSKFLE
-60 SQKLYFSEATDILR
+60 SQKLYFSEATEILR
-74 SLNDKEEYPI
+74 SINDKEEYPI
-84 VDYYLAITYIYKPDN
+84 VNYYLAITYIYKPDN

-113 ACPDEIPEAYFHLG
+113 ACPDDIPEAYFHLG
-127 KLAYTTNQKCDA
+127 KLAYTTNNKCDA

-152 FDTLFAEAKMLMK
+152 FDTLFSEAKMLMK
-165 WSEEICKLINN
+165 WSEEICELMNH
-176 PVPFNPKLVKGI
+176 PVPFDPKIVKGI
-188 SSQLD
+188 SSPLD

-207 YTRKTKDYQ
+207 YTRKTKDNK

-237 DNVFDNGNEMPYP
+237 ENVFDNGKEMPYP

-288 YSTKNIK
+288 YSSKNIK

-344 FKDENGEWSEPIN
+344 IKDENGEWSEPIN
-357 IGKPINT
+357 VGKPINT
-364 AGDEKSPFIHT
+364 SGDEKSPFIHT
-375 DTRTLYFS
+375 DTRTLYYS

-398 KLDDNNEKSEVKNI
+398 KLNGNDTKLEIKNI

-428 IDGKYGYFS
+428 IDGKYGYFA
-437 SNNIKNESLGGM
+437 SNNLTNESIGGM
-449 DFYYFSLYNEAK
+449 DFYYFSLHNEVK

-481 KATVQIK
+481 NATVQIK
-488 SLESKRVDYIPVDED
+488 SMESKVVTFIPVDED
-503 GDYVVSLVKN
+503 GDYVASLLKN

-525 VYQSTYISAKDSVEA
+525 VYQSTYISAKDSIEA

-546 MEVQPIEVGI
+546 MEVQPIEVGM
-556 HYRLHNIYFGFNSAD
+556 HYRLHNIYFSFNSAD
-571 ILQSSQKVLD
+571 ILPSSQKVLD

-586 LNDHPTMTISIEGHT
+586 LNDHPTMSISIEGHT

-606 DEFNL
+606 DAFNL

-623 YLVNNGIDAN
+623 YLIINGIDAS
-633 RLQYKGFGE
+633 RLQYKGFGK
-642 SAPIATNETE
+642 SSPIATNETE

-665 LHY
+665 LNY

>member
-1 MKVVKI
+1 

-34 TKSKQQDQLEIAINK
+34 TKSKQQEQLEIAINK
-49 INQGINSKFVE
+49 INHGINSKFVE

-84 VDYYLAITYIYKPDN
+84 VNYYLALTYIYKPDN

-113 ACPDEIPEAYFHLG
+113 ACPDDIPEAYFHLG

-227 EKFYYSYRIA
+227 EKFYFSYRIS
-237 DNVFDNGNEMPYP
+237 DNVFDNGKEMPYP

-288 YSTKNIK
+288 YSSKNIK

-309 PDTWESMPSIT
+309 PDTWESMPSVT
-320 ADGKELYFVSNRPGG
+320 ADGKELYFVSNRSGG
-335 IGGYDIYKS
+335 VGGYDIYKS
-344 FKDENGEWSEPIN
+344 IKDENGEWSEPIN

-364 AGDEKSPFIHT
+364 SGDEKSPFIHT

-383 SNGRPGMGGYDIYYV
+383 SNGRPGIGGYDIYYV
-398 KLDDNNEKSEVKNI
+398 KLNNNNEKTEVKNI

-461 PEEVLLVKGNLKS
+461 PEEVILVKGNLKS
-474 EDSTKPI
+474 EDTTKPI

-488 SLESKRVDYIPVDED
+488 SLESKRVTFIPVDED
-503 GDYVVSLVKN
+503 GDYVASLLKN

-525 VYQSTYISAKDSVEA
+525 VYQSTYVAAKDSITA
-540 PVIELE
+540 PVIKLE
-546 MEVQPIEVGI
+546 MEVQPIEVGM
-556 HYRLHNIYFGFNSAD
+556 HYRLHNIYFAFNSAD
-571 ILQSSQKVLD
+571 ILSSSQKVLD

-633 RLQYKGFGE
+633 RLQYKGFGKTN
-642 SAPIATNETE
+642 PIATNETE

-665 LHY
+665 LND

>member
-1 MKVVKI
+1 

-13 LFTCLFLSIHI
+13 LFICLFVSIHI

-34 TKSKQQDQLEIAINK
+34 TKSKHQEQLQIAIYK
-49 INQGINSKFVE
+49 INHGINSKFIE

-84 VDYYLAITYIYKPDN
+84 VNYYLALTYIYKPDN

-113 ACPDEIPEAYFHLG
+113 ACPDDIPEAYFHLG

-152 FDTLFAEAKMLMK
+152 FDTLFTEAKMLMK
-165 WSEEICKLINN
+165 WSEEICELINN
-176 PVPFNPKLVKGI
+176 PVPFNPKIVKGI

-207 YTRKTKDYQ
+207 YTRKTKDFQ

-227 EKFYYSYRIA
+227 EKFYFSYRIA
-237 DNVFDNGNEMPYP
+237 DNVFDNGKEMPYP

-288 YSTKNIK
+288 YSSKNIK

-309 PDTWESMPSIT
+309 PDTWESMPSVT

-335 IGGYDIYKS
+335 VGGYDIYKS

-357 IGKPINT
+357 LGEPINT
-364 AGDEKSPFIHT
+364 PGDEKSPFIHT

-398 KLDDNNEKSEVKNI
+398 KLNDDNEKLEVKNI

-422 VGFIVS
+422 MGFIVS

-437 SNNIKNESLGGM
+437 SNNIKNESIGGM

-461 PEEVLLVKGNLKS
+461 PEEVILVKGNLKS
-474 EDSTKPI
+474 DDTTKPI

-488 SLESKRVDYIPVDED
+488 SMESKRITFIPVDED
-503 GDYVVSLVKN
+503 GDYVASLLKN

-525 VYQSTYISAKDSVEA
+525 VYQSTYVAAKDSITA
-540 PVIELE
+540 PVIKLE
-546 MEVQPIEVGI
+546 MEVQPIEVGK
-556 HYRLHNIYFGFNSAD
+556 HYRLHNIYFAFNSAD
-571 ILQSSQKVLD
+571 ILANSQKVLD

-586 LNDHPTMTISIEGHT
+586 LNDHPTLQIGIEGHT

-642 SAPIATNETE
+642 SSPIATNETE

-665 LHY
+665 LND

>member
-1 MKVVKI
+1 

-34 TKSKQQDQLEIAINK
+34 TKSKQQEQLEIAINK
-49 INQGINSKFVE
+49 INHGINSKFVE

-74 SLNDKEEYPI
+74 ALNDKEEYPI
-84 VDYYLAITYIYKPDN
+84 VNYYLALTYIYKPDN

-113 ACPDEIPEAYFHLG
+113 ACPDDIPEAYFHLG

-227 EKFYYSYRIA
+227 EKFYFSYRIS
-237 DNVFDNGNEMPYP
+237 DNVFDNGKEMPYP

-288 YSTKNIK
+288 YSSKNIK

-309 PDTWESMPSIT
+309 PDTWESMPSVT
-320 ADGKELYFVSNRPGG
+320 ADGKELYFVSNRSGG
-335 IGGYDIYKS
+335 VGGYDIYKS
-344 FKDENGEWSEPIN
+344 IKDENGEWSEPIN

-364 AGDEKSPFIHT
+364 SGDEKSPFIHT

-383 SNGRPGMGGYDIYYV
+383 SNGRPGIGGYDIYYV
-398 KLDDNNEKSEVKNI
+398 KLNDNNEKTEVKNI

-461 PEEVLLVKGNLKS
+461 PEEVILVKGNLKS
-474 EDSTKPI
+474 EDTTKPI

-488 SLESKRVDYIPVDED
+488 SLESKRVTFIPVDED
-503 GDYVVSLVKN
+503 GDYVASLLKN

-525 VYQSTYISAKDSVEA
+525 VYQSTYVAAKDSITA
-540 PVIELE
+540 PVIKLE
-546 MEVQPIEVGI
+546 MEVQPIEVGM
-556 HYRLHNIYFGFNSAD
+556 HYRLHNIYFAFNSAD
-571 ILQSSQKVLD
+571 ILSSSQKVLD

-642 SAPIATNETE
+642 TAPIATNETE

-665 LHY
+665 LND

>member
-1 MKVVKI
+1 

-13 LFTCLFLSIHI
+13 LFICLFFSIHI

-34 TKSKQQDQLEIAINK
+34 TKSKHQEQLQIAIEK
-49 INQGINSKFVE
+49 INHGINSKYVE
-60 SQKLYFSEATDILR
+60 SQKIYFSEATDILR
-74 SLNDKEEYPI
+74 SLNDKVEYPI
-84 VDYYLAITYIYKPDN
+84 VNYYLALTYIYKPDN

-152 FDTLFAEAKMLMK
+152 FDTLFTEAKMLMK
-165 WSEEICKLINN
+165 WSEEICELINN
-176 PVPFNPKLVKGI
+176 PVPFNPKIVKGI

-237 DNVFDNGNEMPYP
+237 DNVFDNGKEMPYP

-288 YSTKNIK
+288 YSSKNIK

-309 PDTWESMPSIT
+309 PDTWESMPSVT

-335 IGGYDIYKS
+335 VGGYDIYKS

-357 IGKPINT
+357 VGEPINT
-364 AGDEKSPFIHT
+364 PGDEKSPFIHT

-383 SNGRPGMGGYDIYYV
+383 SNGHPGMGGYDIYYV
-398 KLDDNNEKSEVKNI
+398 KLNDNNEKPEVKNI

-422 VGFIVS
+422 MGFIVS

-437 SNNIKNESLGGM
+437 SNNIKNESIGGM
-449 DFYYFSLYNEAK
+449 DFYYFPLYNEAK
-461 PEEVLLVKGNLKS
+461 PEEVILIKGNLKS
-474 EDSTKPI
+474 DDTTKPI

-488 SLESKRVDYIPVDED
+488 SMESKHITFIPVDED
-503 GDYVVSLVKN
+503 GDYVASLLKN

-525 VYQSTYISAKDSVEA
+525 VYQSTYVAAKDSITA
-540 PVIELE
+540 PVIKLE
-546 MEVQPIEVGI
+546 MEVQPIEVGK
-556 HYRLHNIYFGFNSAD
+556 HYRLHNIYFAFNSAD
-571 ILQSSQKVLD
+571 ILANSQKVLD

-586 LNDHPTMTISIEGHT
+586 LNDHPTLQIGIEGHT

-642 SAPIATNETE
+642 SSPIATNETE

-665 LHY
+665 LND

>member
-1 MKVVKI
+1 

-34 TKSKQQDQLEIAINK
+34 TKSKQQEQLEIAINK
-49 INQGINSKFVE
+49 INHGINSKFVE

-84 VDYYLAITYIYKPDN
+84 VNYYLALTYIYKPDN

-113 ACPDEIPEAYFHLG
+113 ACPDDIPEAYFHLG

-176 PVPFNPKLVKGI
+176 PVPFNPRLVKGI

-227 EKFYYSYRIA
+227 EKFYFSYRIS
-237 DNVFDNGNEMPYP
+237 DNVFDNGKEMPYP

-288 YSTKNIK
+288 YSSKNIK

-309 PDTWESMPSIT
+309 PDTWESMPSVT
-320 ADGKELYFVSNRPGG
+320 ADGKELYFVSNRSGG
-335 IGGYDIYKS
+335 VGGYDIYKS
-344 FKDENGEWSEPIN
+344 IKDENGEWSEPIN

-364 AGDEKSPFIHT
+364 SGDEKSPFIHT

-383 SNGRPGMGGYDIYYV
+383 SNGRPGIGGYDIYYV
-398 KLDDNNEKSEVKNI
+398 KLNDNNEKTEVKNI

-461 PEEVLLVKGNLKS
+461 PEEVILVKGNLKS
-474 EDSTKPI
+474 EDTTKPI

-488 SLESKRVDYIPVDED
+488 SLESKRVTFIPVDED
-503 GDYVVSLVKN
+503 GDYVASLLKN

-525 VYQSTYISAKDSVEA
+525 VYQSTYVAAKDSITA
-540 PVIELE
+540 PVIKLE
-546 MEVQPIEVGI
+546 MEVQPIEVGM
-556 HYRLHNIYFGFNSAD
+556 HYRLHNIYFAFNSAD
-571 ILQSSQKVLD
+571 ILSSSQKVLD

-633 RLQYKGFGE
+633 RLQYKGFGKTN
-642 SAPIATNETE
+642 PIATNETE

-665 LHY
+665 LND

>member
-1 MKVVKI
+1 

-34 TKSKQQDQLEIAINK
+34 TKSKQQEQLEIAINK
-49 INQGINSKFVE
+49 INHGINSKFVE

-84 VDYYLAITYIYKPDN
+84 VNYYLALTYIYKPDN

-113 ACPDEIPEAYFHLG
+113 ACPDDIPEAYFHLG

-227 EKFYYSYRIA
+227 EKFYFSYRIS
-237 DNVFDNGNEMPYP
+237 DNVFDNGKEMPYP

-288 YSTKNIK
+288 YSSKNIK

-309 PDTWESMPSIT
+309 PDTWESMPSVT
-320 ADGKELYFVSNRPGG
+320 ADGKELYFVSNRSGG
-335 IGGYDIYKS
+335 VGGYDIYKS
-344 FKDENGEWSEPIN
+344 IKDENGEWSEPIN

-364 AGDEKSPFIHT
+364 SGDEKSPFIHT

-383 SNGRPGMGGYDIYYV
+383 SNGRPGIGGYDIYYV
-398 KLDDNNEKSEVKNI
+398 KLNDNNEKTDVKNI

-461 PEEVLLVKGNLKS
+461 PEEVILVKGNLKS
-474 EDSTKPI
+474 EDTTKPI

-488 SLESKRVDYIPVDED
+488 SLESKRVTFIPVDED
-503 GDYVVSLVKN
+503 GDYVASLLKN

-525 VYQSTYISAKDSVEA
+525 VYQSTYVAAKDSITA
-540 PVIELE
+540 PVIKLE
-546 MEVQPIEVGI
+546 MEVQPIEVGM
-556 HYRLHNIYFGFNSAD
+556 HYRLHNIYFAFNSAD
-571 ILQSSQKVLD
+571 ILSSSQKVLD

-633 RLQYKGFGE
+633 RLQYKGFGKTT
-642 SAPIATNETE
+642 PIATNETE

-665 LHY
+665 LND

>member
-1 MKVVKI
+1 

-34 TKSKQQDQLEIAINK
+34 TKSKQQEQLEIAINK
-49 INQGINSKFVE
+49 INHGINSKFVE

-84 VDYYLAITYIYKPDN
+84 VNYYLALTYIFKPDN

-113 ACPDEIPEAYFHLG
+113 ACPDDIPEAYFHLG

-227 EKFYYSYRIA
+227 EKFYFSYRIS
-237 DNVFDNGNEMPYP
+237 DNVFDNGKEMPYP

-288 YSTKNIK
+288 YSSKNIK

-309 PDTWESMPSIT
+309 PDTWESMPSVT
-320 ADGKELYFVSNRPGG
+320 ADGKELYFVSNRSGG
-335 IGGYDIYKS
+335 VGGYDIYKS
-344 FKDENGEWSEPIN
+344 IKDENGEWSEPIN

-364 AGDEKSPFIHT
+364 SGDEKSPFIHT

-383 SNGRPGMGGYDIYYV
+383 SNGRPGIGGYDIYYV
-398 KLDDNNEKSEVKNI
+398 KLNDNNEKTEVKNI

-461 PEEVLLVKGNLKS
+461 PEEVILVKGNLKS
-474 EDSTKPI
+474 EDTTKPI

-488 SLESKRVDYIPVDED
+488 SLESKRVTFIPVDED
-503 GDYVVSLVKN
+503 GDYVASLLKN

-525 VYQSTYISAKDSVEA
+525 VYQSTYVAAKDSITA
-540 PVIELE
+540 PVIKLE
-546 MEVQPIEVGI
+546 MEVQPIEVGM
-556 HYRLHNIYFGFNSAD
+556 HYRLHNIYFAFNSAD
-571 ILQSSQKVLD
+571 ILSSSQKVLD

-642 SAPIATNETE
+642 TAPIATNETE

-665 LHY
+665 LND

>member
-1 MKVVKI
+1 

-34 TKSKQQDQLEIAINK
+34 TKSKQQEQLEIAINK
-49 INQGINSKFVE
+49 INHGINSKFVE

-84 VDYYLAITYIYKPDN
+84 VNYYLALTYIYKPDN

-113 ACPDEIPEAYFHLG
+113 ACPDDIPEAYFHLG

-227 EKFYYSYRIA
+227 EKFYFSYRIS
-237 DNVFDNGNEMPYP
+237 DNVFDNGKEMPYP

-288 YSTKNIK
+288 YSSKNIK

-309 PDTWESMPSIT
+309 PDTWESMPSVT
-320 ADGKELYFVSNRPGG
+320 ADGKELYFVSNRSGG
-335 IGGYDIYKS
+335 VGGYDIYKS
-344 FKDENGEWSEPIN
+344 IKDENGEWSEPIN

-364 AGDEKSPFIHT
+364 SGDEKSPFIHT

-383 SNGRPGMGGYDIYYV
+383 SNGRPGIGGYDIYYV
-398 KLDDNNEKSEVKNI
+398 KINDNNEKTEVKNI

-461 PEEVLLVKGNLKS
+461 PEEVILVKGNLKS
-474 EDSTKPI
+474 EDTTKPI

-488 SLESKRVDYIPVDED
+488 SLESKRVTFIPVDED
-503 GDYVVSLVKN
+503 GDYVASLLKN

-525 VYQSTYISAKDSVEA
+525 VYQSTYVAAKDSITA
-540 PVIELE
+540 PVIKLE
-546 MEVQPIEVGI
+546 MEVQPIEVGM
-556 HYRLHNIYFGFNSAD
+556 HYRLHNIYFAFNSAD
-571 ILQSSQKVLD
+571 ILSSSQKVLD

-633 RLQYKGFGE
+633 RLQYKGFGKTN
-642 SAPIATNETE
+642 PIATNETE

-665 LHY
+665 LND

>member
-1 MKVVKI
+1 

-34 TKSKQQDQLEIAINK
+34 TKSKQQEQLEIAINK
-49 INQGINSKFVE
+49 INHGINSKFVE

-84 VDYYLAITYIYKPDN
+84 VNYYLALTYIYKPDN

-113 ACPDEIPEAYFHLG
+113 ACPDDIPEAYFHLG

-227 EKFYYSYRIA
+227 EKFYFSYRIS
-237 DNVFDNGNEMPYP
+237 DNVFDNGKEMPYP

-260 TITGNNK
+260 TINGNNK

-288 YSTKNIK
+288 YSSKNIK

-309 PDTWESMPSIT
+309 PDTWESMPSVT
-320 ADGKELYFVSNRPGG
+320 ADGKELYFVSNRSGG
-335 IGGYDIYKS
+335 VGGYDLYKS
-344 FKDENGEWSEPIN
+344 IKDENGEWSEPIN

-364 AGDEKSPFIHT
+364 SGDEKSPFIHT

-383 SNGRPGMGGYDIYYV
+383 SNGRPGIGGYDIYYV
-398 KLDDNNEKSEVKNI
+398 KINDNNEKTEVKNI

-461 PEEVLLVKGNLKS
+461 PEEVILVKGNLKS
-474 EDSTKPI
+474 EDTTKPI

-488 SLESKRVDYIPVDED
+488 SLESKRVTFIPVDED
-503 GDYVVSLVKN
+503 GDYVASLLKN

-525 VYQSTYISAKDSVEA
+525 VYQSTYVAAKDSITA
-540 PVIELE
+540 PVIKLE
-546 MEVQPIEVGI
+546 MEVQPIEVGM
-556 HYRLHNIYFGFNSAD
+556 HYRLHNIYFAFNSAD
-571 ILQSSQKVLD
+571 ILSSSQKVLD

-623 YLVNNGIDAN
+623 YLVNNGIDAD
-633 RLQYKGFGE
+633 RLQYKGFGKTT
-642 SAPIATNETE
+642 PIATNETE

-665 LHY
+665 LND

>member
-1 MKVVKI
+1 

-34 TKSKQQDQLEIAINK
+34 TKSKQQEQLEIAINK
-49 INQGINSKFVE
+49 INHGINSKFVE

-84 VDYYLAITYIYKPDN
+84 VNYYLALTYIYKPDN

-113 ACPDEIPEAYFHLG
+113 ACPDDIPEAYFHLG

-227 EKFYYSYRIA
+227 EKFYFSYRIS
-237 DNVFDNGNEMPYP
+237 DNVFDNGKEMPYP

-288 YSTKNIK
+288 YSSKNIK

-309 PDTWESMPSIT
+309 PDTWESMPSVT
-320 ADGKELYFVSNRPGG
+320 ADGKELYFVSNRSGG
-335 IGGYDIYKS
+335 VGGYDIYKS
-344 FKDENGEWSEPIN
+344 IKDENGEWSEPIN

-364 AGDEKSPFIHT
+364 SGDEKSPFIHT

-383 SNGRPGMGGYDIYYV
+383 SNGRPGIGGYDIYYV
-398 KLDDNNEKSEVKNI
+398 KLYNNNEKTDVKNI

-461 PEEVLLVKGNLKS
+461 PEEVILVKGNLKS
-474 EDSTKPI
+474 EDTTKPI

-488 SLESKRVDYIPVDED
+488 SLESKRVTFIPVDED
-503 GDYVVSLVKN
+503 GDYVASLLKN

-525 VYQSTYISAKDSVEA
+525 VYQSTYVAAKDSITA
-540 PVIELE
+540 PVIKLE
-546 MEVQPIEVGI
+546 MEVQPIEVGM
-556 HYRLHNIYFGFNSAD
+556 HYRLHNIYFAFNSAD
-571 ILQSSQKVLD
+571 ILSSSQKVLD

-642 SAPIATNETE
+642 TAPIATNETE

-665 LHY
+665 LND

>member
-1 MKVVKI
+1 

-34 TKSKQQDQLEIAINK
+34 TKSKQQEQLEIAINK
-49 INQGINSKFVE
+49 INHGINSKFVE

-84 VDYYLAITYIYKPDN
+84 VNYYLALTYIYKPDN

-113 ACPDEIPEAYFHLG
+113 ACPDDIPEAYFHLG

-227 EKFYYSYRIA
+227 EKFYFSYRIS
-237 DNVFDNGNEMPYP
+237 DNVFDNGKEMPYP

-288 YSTKNIK
+288 YSSKNIK

-309 PDTWESMPSIT
+309 PDTWESMPSVT

-335 IGGYDIYKS
+335 VGGYDIYKS
-344 FKDENGEWSEPIN
+344 IKDENGEWSEPIN

-364 AGDEKSPFIHT
+364 SGDEKSPFIHT

-398 KLDDNNEKSEVKNI
+398 KLNNDNEKSEVKNI

-461 PEEVLLVKGNLKS
+461 PEEVILVKGNLKS
-474 EDSTKPI
+474 EDTTKPI

-488 SLESKRVDYIPVDED
+488 SLESKRVTFIPVDED
-503 GDYVVSLVKN
+503 GDYVASLLKN

-525 VYQSTYISAKDSVEA
+525 VYQSTYVAAKDSITA
-540 PVIELE
+540 PVIKLE
-546 MEVQPIEVGI
+546 MEVQPIEVGM
-556 HYRLHNIYFGFNSAD
+556 HYRLHNIYFAFNSAD
-571 ILQSSQKVLD
+571 ILSSSQKVLD

-633 RLQYKGFGE
+633 RLQYKGFGKTN
-642 SAPIATNETE
+642 PIATNETE

-665 LHY
+665 LND

>member
-1 MKVVKI
+1 

-13 LFTCLFLSIHI
+13 LFICLFFSIHI

-34 TKSKQQDQLEIAINK
+34 TKSKHQEQLQIAIEK
-49 INQGINSKFVE
+49 INHGINSKYVE
-60 SQKLYFSEATDILR
+60 SQKIYFSEATDILR
-74 SLNDKEEYPI
+74 SLNDKVEYPI
-84 VDYYLAITYIYKPDN
+84 VNYYLALTYIYKPDN

-152 FDTLFAEAKMLMK
+152 FDTLFTEAKMLMK
-165 WSEEICKLINN
+165 WSEEICELINN
-176 PVPFNPKLVKGI
+176 PVPFNPKIVKGI

-237 DNVFDNGNEMPYP
+237 DNVFDNGKEMPYP

-288 YSTKNIK
+288 YSSKNIK

-309 PDTWESMPSIT
+309 PDTWESMPSVT

-335 IGGYDIYKS
+335 VGGYDIYKS

-357 IGKPINT
+357 VGEPINT
-364 AGDEKSPFIHT
+364 PGDEKSPFIHT

-383 SNGRPGMGGYDIYYV
+383 SNGHPGMGGYDIYYV
-398 KLDDNNEKSEVKNI
+398 KLNDNNEKPEVKNI

-422 VGFIVS
+422 MGFIVS

-437 SNNIKNESLGGM
+437 SNNIKNESIGGM
-449 DFYYFSLYNEAK
+449 DFYYFPLYNEAK
-461 PEEVLLVKGNLKS
+461 PEEVILIKGNLKS
-474 EDSTKPI
+474 DDTTKPI

-488 SLESKRVDYIPVDED
+488 SMESKHITFIPVDED
-503 GDYVVSLVKN
+503 GDYVASLLKN

-525 VYQSTYISAKDSVEA
+525 VYQSTYVAAKDSITA
-540 PVIELE
+540 PVIKLE
-546 MEVQPIEVGI
+546 MEVQPIEVGK
-556 HYRLHNIYFGFNSAD
+556 HYRLHNIYFAFNSAD
-571 ILQSSQKVLD
+571 ILANSHKVLD

-586 LNDHPTMTISIEGHT
+586 LNDHPTLQIGIEGHT

-642 SAPIATNETE
+642 SSPIATNETE

-665 LHY
+665 LND

>member
-1 MKVVKI
+1 

-13 LFTCLFLSIHI
+13 LFICLFFSIHI

-34 TKSKQQDQLEIAINK
+34 TKSKHQEQLQIAIEK
-49 INQGINSKFVE
+49 INHGINSKYVE
-60 SQKLYFSEATDILR
+60 SQKIYFSEATDILR
-74 SLNDKEEYPI
+74 SLNDKVEYPI
-84 VDYYLAITYIYKPDN
+84 VNYYLALTYIYKPDN

-152 FDTLFAEAKMLMK
+152 FDTLFTEAKMLMK
-165 WSEEICKLINN
+165 WSEEICELINN
-176 PVPFNPKLVKGI
+176 PVPFNPKIVKGI

-237 DNVFDNGNEMPYP
+237 DNVFDNGKEMPYP

-288 YSTKNIK
+288 YSSKNIK

-309 PDTWESMPSIT
+309 PDTWESMPSVT

-335 IGGYDIYKS
+335 VGGYDIYKS

-357 IGKPINT
+357 VGEPINT
-364 AGDEKSPFIHT
+364 PGDEKSPFIHT

-383 SNGRPGMGGYDIYYV
+383 SNGHPGMGGYDIYYV
-398 KLDDNNEKSEVKNI
+398 KLNDNNEKPEVKNI

-422 VGFIVS
+422 MGFIVS

-437 SNNIKNESLGGM
+437 SNNIKNESIGGM
-449 DFYYFSLYNEAK
+449 DFYYFPLYNEAK
-461 PEEVLLVKGNLKS
+461 PEEVILIKGNLKS
-474 EDSTKPI
+474 DDTTKPI

-488 SLESKRVDYIPVDED
+488 SMESKHITFIPVDED
-503 GDYVVSLVKN
+503 GDYVASLLKN

-525 VYQSTYISAKDSVEA
+525 VYQSTYVAAKDSITA
-540 PVIELE
+540 PVIKLE
-546 MEVQPIEVGI
+546 MEVQPIEVGK
-556 HYRLHNIYFGFNSAD
+556 HYRLHNIYFAFNSAD
-571 ILQSSQKVLD
+571 ILANSQKVLD

-586 LNDHPTMTISIEGHT
+586 LNDHPTLQIGIEGHT

-642 SAPIATNETE
+642 SSPIATNDTE

-665 LHY
+665 LND

>member
-1 MKVVKI
+1 

-34 TKSKQQDQLEIAINK
+34 TKSKQQEQLEIAINK
-49 INQGINSKFVE
+49 INHGINSKFVE

-84 VDYYLAITYIYKPDN
+84 VNYYLALTYIYKPDN

-113 ACPDEIPEAYFHLG
+113 ACPDDIPEAYFHLG

-227 EKFYYSYRIA
+227 EKFYFSYRIS
-237 DNVFDNGNEMPYP
+237 DNVFDNGKEMPYP

-288 YSTKNIK
+288 YSSKNIK

-309 PDTWESMPSIT
+309 PDTWESMPSVT
-320 ADGKELYFVSNRPGG
+320 ADGKELYFVSNRSGG
-335 IGGYDIYKS
+335 VGGYDIYKS
-344 FKDENGEWSEPIN
+344 IKDENGEWSEPIN

-364 AGDEKSPFIHT
+364 SGDEKSPFIHT

-383 SNGRPGMGGYDIYYV
+383 SNGRPGIGGYDIYYV
-398 KLDDNNEKSEVKNI
+398 KINDNNEKTEVKNI

-461 PEEVLLVKGNLKS
+461 PEEVILVKGNLKS
-474 EDSTKPI
+474 EDTTKPI

-488 SLESKRVDYIPVDED
+488 SLESKRVTFIPVDED
-503 GDYVVSLVKN
+503 GDYVASLLKN

-525 VYQSTYISAKDSVEA
+525 VYQSTYVAAKDSITA
-540 PVIELE
+540 PVIKLE
-546 MEVQPIEVGI
+546 MEVQPIEVGM
-556 HYRLHNIYFGFNSAD
+556 HYRLHNIYFAFNSAD
-571 ILQSSQKVLD
+571 ILSSSQKVLD

-642 SAPIATNETE
+642 TAPIATNETE

-665 LHY
+665 LND

>member
-1 MKVVKI
+1 

-49 INQGINSKFVE
+49 INHGINSKFVE

-84 VDYYLAITYIYKPDN
+84 VNYYLALTYIYKPDN

-113 ACPDEIPEAYFHLG
+113 ACPDDIPEAYFHLG

-176 PVPFNPKLVKGI
+176 PVPFNPRLVKGI

-237 DNVFDNGNEMPYP
+237 DNVFDNGKEMPYP

-288 YSTKNIK
+288 YSSKNIK

-309 PDTWESMPSIT
+309 PDTWESMPSVT
-320 ADGKELYFVSNRPGG
+320 ADGKELYFVSNRSGG
-335 IGGYDIYKS
+335 VGGYDIYKS
-344 FKDENGEWSEPIN
+344 IKDENGEWSEPIN

-364 AGDEKSPFIHT
+364 SGDEKSPFIHT

-383 SNGRPGMGGYDIYYV
+383 SNGRPGIGGYDIYYV
-398 KLDDNNEKSEVKNI
+398 KLNNNNEKTEVKNI

-461 PEEVLLVKGNLKS
+461 PEEVILVKGNLKS
-474 EDSTKPI
+474 EDTTKPI

-488 SLESKRVDYIPVDED
+488 SLESKRVTFIPVDED
-503 GDYVVSLVKN
+503 GDYVASLLKN

-525 VYQSTYISAKDSVEA
+525 VYQSTYVAAKDSITA
-540 PVIELE
+540 PVIKLE
-546 MEVQPIEVGI
+546 MEVQPIEVGM
-556 HYRLHNIYFGFNSAD
+556 HYRLHNIYFAFNSAD
-571 ILQSSQKVLD
+571 ILSSSQKVLD

-623 YLVNNGIDAN
+623 YLVNNGIDAD
-633 RLQYKGFGE
+633 RLQYKGFGKTT
-642 SAPIATNETE
+642 PIATNETE

-665 LHY
+665 LND